1 MQIQP
6 LPSQTFPPLPHR
18 QLHLSFYPLF
28 LIYYKYICIHYIYTY
43 IYISEKKFFLSK
55 ILLLFAS
62 YNSFLLFFCLHS
74 IFSPFL
80 RLLFLYF
87 LITSGF
93 YPRLSMILLRCLFFF
108 FFNFYPRFV
117 SLSSRFVVFL
127 IFIFISI
134 LTCDLICFYYTLLL
148 FCFQLFLHDFF
159 FEINNSHYI

>member
-1 MQIQP
+1 MYT
-6 LPSQTFPPLPHR
+6 L
-18 QLHLSFYPLF
+18 
-28 LIYYKYICIHYIYTY
+28 YIYIY

-108 FFNFYPRFV
+108 FQF
-117 SLSSRFVVFL
+117 LSSLCF
-127 IFIFISI
+127 FIFVIRGFPLFYFYFYSNLWFFFPSI
-134 LTCDLICFYYTLLL
+134 LYNVVLNLFLLYIIIILFPTFLTRFLFWNQQFSLYLIGNWIILLSIFMGYFL
-148 FCFQLFLHDFF
+148 FCL
-159 FEINNSHYI
+159 